1 MMRVEIDRGSGFCG
15 GVIRAIAGAEKAL
28 AEGGSLL
35 SLGDIVHNEAEL
47 ARLSNLGLH
56 SITIDLLRSAER
68 DADPL
73 RSSSPKETHPTTGE
87 AGGPPATDPRVIR
100 PSGVTSPFGP
110 TRLLIRAHG
119 EPPSTYE
126 LAEAKG
132 FKVLDFTCPVVL
144 RIQKSIREAYAKLH
158 LSEPYGQIVI
168 FGKIGHAEVLGLVGQ
183 VDGDAFVVEN
193 LQQLQELV
201 AQGRINTSRRI
212 EIFSQTTKSPVE
224 YEELCRWLASKMVYP
239 RLLTVND
246 TICRQVADRHRELVG
261 FAREHDV
268 IVFVSGRESSNGKV
282 LSGLCKGVNIRTYR
296 VVGPEE
302 IKREWFRSDDNVG
315 VCGATS
321 TPKWLLEEVAQKI
334 KNMQ

>member
-1 MMRVEIDRGSGFCG
+1 MMTVEIDRGSGFCG

-28 AEGGSLL
+28 AEGGALL

-47 ARLSNLGLH
+47 ERLSGLGLR
-56 SITIDLLRSAER
+56 SITREDLEGLE
-68 DADPL
+68 
-73 RSSSPKETHPTTGE
+73 GE
-87 AGGPPATDPRVIR
+87 GQT
-100 PSGVTSPFGP
+100 
-110 TRLLIRAHG
+110 LLVRAHG

-126 LAEAKG
+126 LAAEKG

-158 LSEPYGQIVI
+158 ASEPFGQIVI

-201 AQGRINTSRRI
+201 AEKKINTNRRI

-224 YEELCRWLASKMVYP
+224 YDELCKWLASKMVYP

-261 FAREHDV
+261 FARSHDI

-282 LSGLCKGVNIRTYR
+282 LSGLCKEVNIRTYR
-296 VVGPEE
+296 VVSPDE
-302 IKREWFRSDDNVG
+302 IKREWFRSDDKVG

-334 KNMQ
+334 KNLQ